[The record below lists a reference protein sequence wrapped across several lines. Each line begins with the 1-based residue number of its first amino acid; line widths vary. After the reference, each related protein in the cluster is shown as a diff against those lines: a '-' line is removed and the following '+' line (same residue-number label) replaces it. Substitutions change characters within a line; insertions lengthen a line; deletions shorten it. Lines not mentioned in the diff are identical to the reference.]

1 MSSVSQSVP
10 RVEPLANYSRNR
22 DGLREYLFHLADDL
36 FPFPGYRDYQDEIL
50 KGALEALFIEGH
62 TNVVIDGP
70 TGIGKSPINVTLGRV
85 ISHLKKNKSRIE
97 DHFNYKLYGIESG
110 KSFYTTPQKQLRNQL
125 ANDVDLQEYVT
136 MLKSRQ
142 DYICGASGDNCKDC
156 SLPDEMENQSC
167 RTIAGC
173 TYWRSK
179 ARAMDADIAALTFAM
194 LVVDNYLPTTILVN
208 DVQEEQISFD
218 NRDLVIVDEG
228 HGLESQV
235 ASLFAGF
242 TISPWTLPNKVYR
255 NTDDKI
261 SWDYERFEDITHIL
275 NSLYDRATNF
285 VDRHDEDPNK
295 TAEVDQCKDF
305 IKKVEYCHREVKD
318 GRPWTVTVSKF
329 GKLGQKKMVI
339 SPVDVDKFLERFIWS
354 RGNKRVISS
363 ATIPYR
369 ENIAEWAERI
379 GLEGSTKLISRPMP
393 FPEEHRL
400 IHKNTIVGSMSGDGE
415 EQNWRKVI
423 NTIREIHSHHEGEN
437 GLIHTNSYQRAEK
450 LADSLGHK
458 NVIVQDQDKDKE
470 EMIEEWVN
478 SEKDILI
485 SPSMM
490 EGVDLHGD
498 RCRWQVLLKV
508 PYPYLGDNRVSYLLD
523 ERNDWDWYME
533 SASLDVQQSV
543 GRAVRGPEP
552 SEAASYYIIDGA
564 FNKLMNRTKPPEWFT
579 EAIRDEPPEHWSD
592 PEAAPWRQPS

>member
-1 MSSVSQSVP
+1 MSTTAIQNQ

-22 DGLREYLFHLADDL
+22 DGLREYLFDLADDL

-50 KGALEALFIEGH
+50 KDALEALFIDGH

-85 ISHLKKNKSRIE
+85 VSHLAKNKSRIE
-97 DHFNYKLYGIESG
+97 DHFNYKLYGIDGG

-156 SLPDEMENQSC
+156 TLADETEGESC

-173 TYWRSK
+173 TYWRAK

-194 LVVDNYLPTTILVN
+194 LVVDNYLPTTIMVN
-208 DVQEEQISFD
+208 QVQEEQISFD

-242 TISPWTLPNKVYR
+242 TISPWVLPNEVYR
-255 NTDDKI
+255 NTSDRI
-261 SWDYERFEDITHIL
+261 SWDFERFEDITPIL
-275 NSLYDRATNF
+275 NSLYERATNF
-285 VDRHDEDPNK
+285 VDRHEEAPNRQ
-295 TAEVDQCKDF
+295 AEVDQCKDF
-305 IKKVEYCHREVKD
+305 IKKVEYCHREVKED
-318 GRPWTVTVSKF
+318 RPWTVTVSKF
-329 GKLGQKKMVI
+329 GKSHQKKMVV

-354 RGNKRVISS
+354 RGRKRVISS

-369 ENIAEWAERI
+369 EDIAEWADRI
-379 GLEGSTKLISRPMP
+379 GLEGSTKLISRTMP
-393 FPEEHRL
+393 FPESHRL
-400 IHKNTIVGSMSGDGE
+400 IHTNTIVGSMSGDGE
-415 EQNWRKVI
+415 ERNWNKVVR
-423 NTIREIHSHHEGEN
+423 TIREINSHHEGEK
-437 GLIHTNSYQRAEK
+437 GLIHTNSYKRAEK
-450 LADSLGHK
+450 LGASLGSE
-458 NVIVQDQDKDKE
+458 NAIVQDQEKDKE

-478 SEKDILI
+478 SDKDILI

-490 EGVDLHGD
+490 EGVDLYGD

-508 PYPYLGDNRVSYLLD
+508 PYPYLGDSRVSYLLD
-523 ERNDWDWYME
+523 ERNDWKWYME

-552 SEAASYYIIDGA
+552 SEAASYYVIDGA

-579 EAIRDEPPEHWSD
+579 EAIRDEPPEHWNDS
-592 PEAAPWRQPS
+592 EAAPWR